1 MAGITET
8 RDNER
13 HTEVG
18 ISNRERVLVVNDCV
32 SEGSSQL
39 LARGPAFVFSTGV
52 TTTGE
57 RSEVET
63 AVERMAFTLRWQAS
77 KPEEIE
83 LQQPTE
89 DRLDSKLHRLIPRGF
104 KQPLPG
110 TPEDELCLSNFKRDV
125 LAVYDNFKPSHSR
138 NITKEDR
145 QELRNLKQKA
155 DMVIKPSD
163 KSKKLVAM
171 PKQEYVQKAEAIL
184 ADNGMYEPVNVTISS
199 LEKRTREIIASEC
212 SGMDSKLRT
221 AIMPSDT
228 RFPEW
233 YGLPKDHKQNLP
245 LRPVVSACDSP
256 TTALS
261 IVLERILNQLLQF
274 APAHLKNTTEC
285 LSNIKQVYPNL
296 CAPEGTILVTMDVV
310 GLYPS
315 IPITEGI
322 QVVIETLQDHAH
334 EIDMLGL
341 SVNSIENLLQYVLTS
356 NYFRFGSGIYRQV
369 EGVAMG
375 NNLAPPFAILFMNA
389 MESRQLSESPES
401 PICYRRY
408 IDDIFFMW
416 THGQAKL
423 KEFVNRFNTQ
433 HERIK
438 FTYET
443 SELTGRIDYMDVTI
457 AIDTTGNMSFQ
468 LYQKPCS
475 SGLLIDYY
483 SAVPRHVKLSVAK
496 SQFLRAKRLSS
507 DVTLCM
513 AGEEKIHHQLLINHY
528 PEHVIEEAR
537 QAASKPHRRRFIN
550 PHSSYLK
557 LPFNSDQVHRQ
568 MLKLIRKY
576 KFPVRIVYEHRNNLA
591 SNLCRS
597 AFEPL
602 LCVKKPNAV
611 KRRGRPSAPC
621 ITCSSGTHPGIC
633 CQKGV
638 VYELLCHKCGESYI
652 GETGRTLETRV
663 AEHCA
668 DARKGSLTP
677 WGQHYQRK
685 HRSLAVGQVVSK
697 VKILARESDR
707 ASRKLREAVEIKARK
722 PAINMYAGWNLL

>member
-1 MAGITET
+1 
-8 RDNER
+8 
-13 HTEVG
+13 
-18 ISNRERVLVVNDCV
+18 
-32 SEGSSQL
+32 
-39 LARGPAFVFSTGV
+39 
-52 TTTGE
+52 
-57 RSEVET
+57 
-63 AVERMAFTLRWQAS
+63 
-77 KPEEIE
+77 
-83 LQQPTE
+83 
-89 DRLDSKLHRLIPRGF
+89 
-104 KQPLPG
+104 
-110 TPEDELCLSNFKRDV
+110 
-125 LAVYDNFKPSHSR
+125 
-138 NITKEDR
+138 
-145 QELRNLKQKA
+145 
-155 DMVIKPSD
+155 
-163 KSKKLVAM
+163 
-171 PKQEYVQKAEAIL
+171 
-184 ADNGMYEPVNVTISS
+184 
-199 LEKRTREIIASEC
+199 
-212 SGMDSKLRT
+212 
-221 AIMPSDT
+221 
-228 RFPEW
+228 
-233 YGLPKDHKQNLP
+233 
-245 LRPVVSACDSP
+245 
-256 TTALS
+256 
-261 IVLERILNQLLQF
+261 
-274 APAHLKNTTEC
+274 
-285 LSNIKQVYPNL
+285 
-296 CAPEGTILVTMDVV
+296 
-310 GLYPS
+310 
-315 IPITEGI
+315 
-322 QVVIETLQDHAH
+322 
-334 EIDMLGL
+334 
-341 SVNSIENLLQYVLTS
+341 
-356 NYFRFGSGIYRQV
+356 
-369 EGVAMG
+369 MG

-408 IDDIFFMW
+408 IDDILFMW

-423 KEFVNRFNTQ
+423 KEFANRFNTQ

-507 DVTLCM
+507 DVTSCM

-557 LPFNSDQVHRQ
+557 LPFKSDQVHRQ

-576 KFPVRIVYEHRNNLA
+576 KFPVRIVYEHRNDLA

-602 LCVKKPNAV
+602 LCIKKPNAV

-638 VYELLCHKCGESYI
+638 VYELLCHICGESYI
-652 GETGRTLETRV
+652 GETGRTLETSV

-707 ASRKLREAVEIKARK
+707 ASRKLREALEIKARK
-722 PAINMYAGWNLL
+722 PAINMYAGWNLLW

>member
-1 MAGITET
+1 MPPRNYLLDSPIPGVRQRGIGLSGQGNGSVVVVSCLFFYSVVGTMLYRYLLRELYLNQYHQETKRHASCDDGNIAGDCSVMSSKTNFQKEITYGLSARHIGTSCGAILKKSMSGFAIYRDVTQHERSSNRRRLDRKFDNLTKHMAGITET

-13 HTEVG
+13 HTDVG

-52 TTTGE
+52 TTAGE

-125 LAVYDNFKPSHSR
+125 LAVYDNFKPLHSQ

-155 DMVIKPSD
+155 DVVIKPSD

-184 ADNGMYEPVNVTISS
+184 ADNGMYEPVDVTISS

-356 NYFRFGSGIYRQV
+356 NYFRFGSRICRQV

-423 KEFVNRFNTQ
+423 KEF
-433 HERIK
+433 
-438 FTYET
+438 
-443 SELTGRIDYMDVTI
+443 
-457 AIDTTGNMSFQ
+457 
-468 LYQKPCS
+468 C
-475 SGLLIDYY
+475 
-483 SAVPRHVKLSVAK
+483 
-496 SQFLRAKRLSS
+496 
-507 DVTLCM
+507 
-513 AGEEKIHHQLLINHY
+513 
-528 PEHVIEEAR
+528 
-537 QAASKPHRRRFIN
+537 
-550 PHSSYLK
+550 
-557 LPFNSDQVHRQ
+557 
-568 MLKLIRKY
+568 
-576 KFPVRIVYEHRNNLA
+576 
-591 SNLCRS
+591 
-597 AFEPL
+597 
-602 LCVKKPNAV
+602 
-611 KRRGRPSAPC
+611 
-621 ITCSSGTHPGIC
+621 
-633 CQKGV
+633 
-638 VYELLCHKCGESYI
+638 
-652 GETGRTLETRV
+652 
-663 AEHCA
+663 
-668 DARKGSLTP
+668 
-677 WGQHYQRK
+677 
-685 HRSLAVGQVVSK
+685 
-697 VKILARESDR
+697 
-707 ASRKLREAVEIKARK
+707 
-722 PAINMYAGWNLL
+722 